1 MINTTE
7 TAQRILLSSV
17 AALFF
22 AAIAICTAAPVLPI
36 A

>member
-1 MINTTE
+1 MTNTIE
-7 TAQRILLSSV
+7 TAQRIVLSSA

-22 AAIAICTAAPVLPI
+22 AAIAICTATPVLPI